1 MKTFSSLIGLVLLS
15 FSTAVFAQQGGSCLA
30 GSENLDQNA
39 RVQFIT
45 NCLARISQ
53 ASNVKEEDLKLRK
66 ASCAQNAK
74 NMKLEGDG
82 KRQYVNAC
90 INSNEAAD
98 LYATIQR

>member
-1 MKTFSSLIGLVLLS
+1 MKTYSSLIGLLMLS
-15 FSTAVFAQQGGSCLA
+15 FSTAAFAQQGGSCLA
-30 GSENLDQNA
+30 GSENLDQSA

-45 NCLARISQ
+45 TCLARISQ
-53 ASNVKEEDLKLRK
+53 ASNVKAEDLKLK
-66 ASCAQNAK
+66 NASCAQNAK

-90 INSNEAAD
+90 VNSNEAAD